1 MPHIITLQ
9 PSGRQFSVAEDETV
23 LSAAKRAGLALA
35 YSCSSAECGSCMARL
50 ISGEVR
56 QPVVAQTPNAIVG
69 QRHERIL
76 VCKAVPVSDLS
87 LAVRE
92 LATPASIP
100 RRELAVTVV
109 DKTLLTPDIMRV
121 RLAPSAGEHLERLP
135 GQYLNVLLPEEKR
148 RAFSIANAPH
158 EGSHIELHIRR
169 IADGSF
175 TRRIFESS
183 PPGAQLLIEG
193 PLGTFVPRENSER
206 PLLFLAGGTGFAPI
220 KALLEHFLHLGSRR
234 QMTLYWGARHPD
246 DLYLHGTL
254 LDWARQHDNL
264 RYVPV
269 LSEAD
274 SPIGWR
280 QGLVHQAVI
289 QDGIDLSAQDIYIS
303 GPSPMIEACRCSLIA
318 AGAVNE
324 RIFHDGTEAMLD
336 VITHAMRERAGIRCP
351 ALA

>member
-9 PSGRQFSVAEDETV
+9 PSGRQFPVAEDETV

-35 YSCSSAECGSCMARL
+35 YSCRSAECGSCMARL

-56 QPVVAQTPNAIVG
+56 QPILAQTFNANIE
-69 QRHERIL
+69 QRHARIL
-76 VCKAVPVSDLS
+76 VCKAVPVSDLT

-100 RRELAVTVV
+100 RRELSVTVV
-109 DKTLLTPDIMRV
+109 DKTLLTPDIMRI
-121 RLAPSAGEHLERLP
+121 RLAPSAGERLERLP
-135 GQYLNVLLPEEKR
+135 GQYLNVLLPEDKR

-169 IADGSF
+169 IADGNF
-175 TRRIFESS
+175 TRRIFQSS

-206 PLLFLAGGTGFAPI
+206 PLLFLAGGTGFSPI
-220 KALLEHFLHLGSRR
+220 QALLEHFLHLGSRR
-234 QMTLYWGARHPD
+234 QMTLYWGARHPG
-246 DLYLHGTL
+246 DLYMHATL
-254 LDWARQHDNL
+254 LEWARQHDNL

-269 LSEAD
+269 LSEPN
-274 SPIGWR
+274 SSVGWR

-289 QDGIDLSAQDIYIS
+289 QDGVDLSAQDTYIS
-303 GPSPMIEACRCSLIA
+303 GPSSMIEACRCNLVA
-318 AGAVNE
+318 AGAVEE
-324 RIFHDGTEAMLD
+324 RIFHDGTDAILD
-336 VITHAMRERAGIRCP
+336 VITHVMRERAGIHCP
-351 ALA
+351 